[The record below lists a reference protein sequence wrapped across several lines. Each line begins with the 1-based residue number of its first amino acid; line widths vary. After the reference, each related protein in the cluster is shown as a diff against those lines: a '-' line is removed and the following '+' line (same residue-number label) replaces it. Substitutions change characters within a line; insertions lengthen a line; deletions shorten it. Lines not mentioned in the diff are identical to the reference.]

1 MKKRSEKVYQFKI
14 TLKGIKPPIWRRILV
29 PETYTFWDLHVAIQ
43 DAMGWL
49 DMHLHDFEIF
59 SPSAGRKVIIGIPDE
74 DFEIAR
80 KTLAGWKHKIS
91 GYFSMENKKA
101 EYVYD
106 FGDDWEHTVNL
117 EKILP
122 QEAEVNYPVCT
133 AGKRSCPPE
142 DCGGV
147 WGYGDLLEIIA
158 NHDDERYEEM
168 LEWLGEDFDPE
179 YFDVTEI
186 TFSDPQKRWDMAFY
200 HMDDSGEDEMIESEE
215 EITGG
220 LRAYSRKYMHQI
232 WEKAKN
238 NDLGDLGEE
247 EKLYAKIMLEHEDQ
261 FFNEFEFADLTRDHE
276 YDPETESD
284 PFLHI
289 FIHSI
294 VETQLEEKLPI
305 EAYQFY
311 NAMQKKGCSS
321 HDAMHL
327 IGAILAPM
335 IFQVVRDQQP
345 FDVDTYV
352 HLLRKY
358 KTRKPDRI
366 PDLLDKEGRLSFLD
380 S

>member
-1 MKKRSEKVYQFKI
+1 VKKRSEKVYQFKI
-14 TLKGIKPPIWRRILV
+14 TLKGIKPPIWRRIVV

-59 SPSAGRKVIIGIPDE
+59 SPSAGRKVFIGIPDE

-122 QEAEVNYPVCT
+122 LEAGVNYPVCT

-158 NHDDERYEEM
+158 NPDDERYEEM

-186 TFSDPQKRWDMAFY
+186 TFSDPQKRWDMANYWRTESLFTGVY
-200 HMDDSGEDEMIESEE
+200 ASNLGESE
-215 EITGG
+215 
-220 LRAYSRKYMHQI
+220 K
-232 WEKAKN
+232 
-238 NDLGDLGEE
+238 
-247 EKLYAKIMLEHEDQ
+247 
-261 FFNEFEFADLTRDHE
+261 
-276 YDPETESD
+276 
-284 PFLHI
+284 
-289 FIHSI
+289 
-294 VETQLEEKLPI
+294 
-305 EAYQFY
+305 
-311 NAMQKKGCSS
+311 
-321 HDAMHL
+321 
-327 IGAILAPM
+327 
-335 IFQVVRDQQP
+335 
-345 FDVDTYV
+345 
-352 HLLRKY
+352 
-358 KTRKPDRI
+358 
-366 PDLLDKEGRLSFLD
+366 
-380 S
+380 

>member
-1 MKKRSEKVYQFKI
+1 VKKKFKNVYQFKI
-14 TLKGIKPPIWRRILV
+14 TLKGIKPPIWRRIRV
-29 PETYTFWDLHVAIQ
+29 PETYTFWDFHVAIQ

-49 DMHLHDFEIF
+49 DMHLHDFDIF
-59 SPSAGRKVIIGIPDE
+59 SPRAGRRLIIGIPDE
-74 DFEIAR
+74 DFEIDR

-91 GYFSMENKKA
+91 DYFSMDNKKS

-106 FGDDWEHTVNL
+106 FGDDWCHSVNL

-122 QEAEVNYPVCT
+122 REAGVNYPVCT

-147 WGYGDLLEIIA
+147 WGYYDLLDIIT
-158 NHDDERYEEM
+158 NPDDERYEEM
-168 LEWLGEDFDPE
+168 LEWLEEDFDPE

-200 HMDDSGEDEMIESEE
+200 HMDDLDEDEIIEGEE

-220 LRAYSRKYMHQI
+220 LRPYSREYMHQI

-247 EKLYAKIMLEHEDQ
+247 EKLYAKIMLEHEDE
-261 FFNEFEFADLTRDHE
+261 FFNEFEFADLTRDYE
-276 YDPETESD
+276 YDPETDSD
-284 PFLHI
+284 PFLHVL
-289 FIHSI
+289 IHSI
-294 VETQLEEKLPI
+294 VETQLEDKSPI

-311 NAMQKKGCSS
+311 NAMRKKGCSP
-321 HDAMHL
+321 HDAIHL

-335 IFQVVRDQQP
+335 IFEVVRDQKP

-352 HLLRKY
+352 YLLRKY

-366 PDLLDKEGRLSFLD
+366 LDLLDKESRLSFFD